1 MLQNYLK
8 IAFRNLLRNKTF
20 SLINLLGLTL
30 GMTACLLI
38 NQYVQFELS
47 YDQFHQHADRIF
59 RVRND
64 RYKHGQAVQQGAVTY
79 PAVSLA
85 LKRDFPEVEG
95 FVRLAPWIADH
106 TVFKHQGSVFRE
118 KKLLFADKDFF
129 TVFSFPLLQGDRATV
144 LAAPMTVVLS
154 ESKAQQYFGKKN
166 PVGQTIIFEAN
177 KPFTVTGV
185 FKDFPPNS
193 HLQADIL
200 ASYAS
205 LVAWMEDYGDSF
217 TFSEEVYAYVLL
229 KEGADPEKVNQ
240 RLPGFSQ
247 RYYQGDKRTGTT
259 EVFTLQPLPAIHLS
273 SHLQFELGP
282 NGSALATWG
291 MAGVG
296 LLILLIATANYVN
309 LSTAHYLERARE
321 VGVRK
326 AMGATQG
333 QLRIQ
338 FMLESGLLSLLSF
351 TLSLLLFVVLSPFF
365 FQWLALPASG
375 FTLSTGSMTVVF
387 FIVAALLAGLY
398 PATML
403 PSLHPVGAL
412 KGKTTAFR
420 SSFPLHKLLMVG
432 QFGITAALVVLT
444 VMVYRQI
451 RFMQGQELGLDISG
465 TLVVYGPM
473 GLEWNEAFA
482 QRMTSF
488 EAEANDLPGVFGV
501 ASSKHIPGDALERV
515 GDVRL
520 EGGQERVTL
529 ATTWVGPAYFETFGM
544 KLLAGR
550 FFLSTDSNRVV
561 LNAAATRRLGF
572 ANPGEA
578 LGKRLTFWNGNEG
591 GEVIGVVNDHHQQ
604 SLHQLIEPIA
614 FRKGEGQDGYFSLKV
629 SPTNL
634 TQTVG
639 QVETL
644 YKTFFKGASF
654 QYLFLEAQFNEA
666 YRQDYLLR
674 RVLGLFTGCAIFISC
689 LGLWGLILHSVG
701 QRTKEIGI
709 RKVLGASPLGLVY
722 LLTRDLLKRLLVA
735 LLVGLP
741 LAFVLLEKWLSS
753 FAYRVPI
760 SGWVFMLAGL
770 LVILVAFVTVSV
782 QVLKATLINPVIAL
796 RTE

>member
-30 GMTACLLI
+30 GMTVCLLI
-38 NQYVQFELS
+38 DQYVQFELS

-59 RVRND
+59 RIRND
-64 RYKHGQAVQQGAVTY
+64 RYKNGLAVQQGAVTY

-106 TVFKHQGSVFRE
+106 TVFKYQDRVFRE
-118 KKLLFADKDFF
+118 KKLLFAEKDFF
-129 TVFSFPLLQGDRATV
+129 TLFSFPLRQGDRATV

-154 ESKAQQYFGKKN
+154 QSKARQYFGKED
-166 PVGQTIIFEAN
+166 PVGKTIIFEAN

-193 HLQADIL
+193 HLQADML
-200 ASYAS
+200 ASYVT
-205 LVAWMEDYGDSF
+205 LTAWMEDYADSF

-229 KEGADPEKVNQ
+229 KRGADPEKVNQ
-240 RLPGFSQ
+240 RLPEFSQ
-247 RYYQGDKRTGTT
+247 RYYQGDKRTGTA
-259 EVFTLQPLPAIHLS
+259 EVFTLQPLTAIHLS
-273 SHLQFELGP
+273 SRLQFELGP

-291 MAGVG
+291 MAGIG

-309 LSTAHYLERARE
+309 LSTARYLERARE

-333 QLRIQ
+333 QLRTQ
-338 FMLESGLLSLLSF
+338 FMFESGLLSLLSF

-365 FQWLALPASG
+365 FHWLALPAVG
-375 FTLSTGSMTVVF
+375 FTLSAGSITVVF
-387 FIVAALLAGLY
+387 FIVAALLAGWY

-403 PSLHPVGAL
+403 PSLQPVGAL
-412 KGKTTAFR
+412 KGKAAFR
-420 SSFPLHKLLMVG
+420 GSFPLHKLLMIG
-432 QFGITAALVVLT
+432 QFGITAALVVFT

-451 RFMQGQELGLDISG
+451 RFMQQQELGLDISG

-473 GLEWNEAFA
+473 GLEWNETFA

-488 EAEANDLPGVFGV
+488 RAEANTLPGVFGV
-501 ASSKHIPGDALERV
+501 ASSKNVPGDALERV

-520 EGGQERVTL
+520 KGGQERVTL
-529 ATTWVGPAYFETFGM
+529 ATTWVSPAYFETFGM

-550 FFLSTDSNRVV
+550 FFLSTDSNRIV

-572 ANPGEA
+572 SNPGEA
-578 LGKRLTFWNGNEG
+578 LGKRLTFWNGNQE
-591 GEVIGVVNDHHQQ
+591 GEVVGVVNDHHQQ
-604 SLHQLIEPIA
+604 SLHQPIEPIV

-634 TQTVG
+634 TRTVG
-639 QVETL
+639 QVEAL

-654 QYLFLEAQFNEA
+654 QYWFLEAQFNEA
-666 YRQDYLLR
+666 YQQDYLLR

-709 RKVLGASPLGLVY
+709 RKVLGASPFSLVY

-741 LAFVLLEKWLSS
+741 LAFVLLEKWLAS

-760 SGWVFMLAGL
+760 SGWVFLLAGM
-770 LVILVAFVTVSV
+770 LVILVALVTVSV
-782 QVLKATLINPVIAL
+782 QVLKAALINPVIAL